1 MIKLYIL
8 SIIFCSGCLYLATQ
22 HAFSLIDKLDI
33 EIEVNTKKDRR
44 KGLKSLI
51 IASIIPVLNI
61 IICLSCILMLTG
73 KYDDMIIK
81 KINEKISCNN

>member
-22 HAFSLIDKLDI
+22 HVSSLIDKLGI
-33 EIEVNTKKDRR
+33 EIDTNKDKL
-44 KGLKSLI
+44 KGFMSLI
-51 IASIIPVLNI
+51 ITSIIPVLNI
-61 IICLSCILMLTG
+61 IIGLSCIMILTG

-81 KINEKISCNN
+81 KINEKISY

>member
-1 MIKLYIL
+1 MIKLYML

-22 HAFSLIDKLDI
+22 YSISLIDKLDMK
-33 EIEVNTKKDRR
+33 IEVDTKKDRL
-44 KGLKSLI
+44 KGLKSLV

-61 IICLSCILMLTG
+61 IIGLSCILILTG

-81 KINEKISCNN
+81 KINEKISC

>member
-22 HAFSLIDKLDI
+22 HASSLIDKLDI
-33 EIEVNTKKDRR
+33 EIEVDTKKDRL
-44 KGLKSLI
+44 KGFKSLI
-51 IASIIPVLNI
+51 VASVIPVLNI
-61 IICLSCILMLTG
+61 IIGLSCILILTG

-81 KINEKISCNN
+81 KINEKISC

>member
-22 HAFSLIDKLDI
+22 HTSSLIDKLDI
-33 EIEVNTKKDRR
+33 EIKVDTKKDRL
-44 KGLKSLI
+44 KGFKSLI
-51 IASIIPVLNI
+51 VASIIPVLNI
-61 IICLSCILMLTG
+61 IIGLGCILILTG

-81 KINEKISCNN
+81 KINEKINYNN

>member
-22 HAFSLIDKLDI
+22 HSVSLIDKLDMK
-33 EIEVNTKKDRR
+33 IEVDTKKDRL

-51 IASIIPVLNI
+51 IASVIPVLNI
-61 IICLSCILMLTG
+61 IIGLSCMLILTG

-81 KINEKISCNN
+81 KINEK